1 MRECLYKLQLC
12 GYKNAEFSKTAKK
25 RTVGRVVWTR
35 RAKRTYAAAA
45 ALTVLGL
52 GLPLLCRWR
61 TVAFANTI
69 LSPLERAIQR
79 KWLRR
84 AVKKLN
90 CPEFAKLIKIGI
102 TGSFGKTGCKNILA
116 AILSAQF
123 RVAASRDSFNTPMG
137 FARTVNEDLTPD
149 TEILIMEMG
158 ARHCGD
164 IAEMC
169 RLVKPDYG
177 IITAVGEQHL
187 ETFGSLENIRA
198 AKMEL
203 CDFVPRENIVTG
215 VTCGAPP
222 LEVLHG
228 TPQTPASRGREQ
240 GAVVNT
246 SKRAPTAPP
255 VSPVP
260 PVSPA
265 PPAPLYQTKLLGRH
279 NQKNIDLCVQMARKI
294 GITEENIVA
303 AVAGLK
309 PTPHRLE
316 LIEAQNGVRILDDS
330 YNANPDGAK
339 VALEVLAAFGGTK
352 VVQTCGFAEQ
362 GEKAVTLNREFGVQ
376 IAAAAD
382 FVIITGGLNKAAL
395 AEGLT
400 AADFPP
406 EKTYFVPNTEAAKT
420 IYPRVLHGGDTLL
433 IENDLPENY

>member
-1 MRECLYKLQLC
+1 MQRCLYKLQLC
-12 GYKNAEFSKTAKK
+12 GYDNAEFRKAAKK
-25 RTVGRVVWTR
+25 RTTGRVVWTR

-45 ALTVLGL
+45 VLTVLGL

-61 TVAFANTI
+61 TVAFANMI

-84 AVKKLN
+84 AVRKLKR
-90 CPEFAKLIKIGI
+90 PEFAQLIKIGI

-123 RVAASRDSFNTPMG
+123 RVVASRSSFNTPMG
-137 FARTVNEDLTPD
+137 FARTVNEDLTPG

-158 ARHCGD
+158 ARHRGD

-169 RLVKPDYG
+169 RLVRPDYG
-177 IITAVGEQHL
+177 IITAIGEQHL

-203 CDFVPRENIVTG
+203 CDFVPRENLVIGDTLH
-215 VTCGAPP
+215 CPLPGALP
-222 LEVLHG
+222 
-228 TPQTPASRGREQ
+228 
-240 GAVVNT
+240 
-246 SKRAPTAPP
+246 
-255 VSPVP
+255 
-260 PVSPA
+260 
-265 PPAPLYQTKLLGRH
+265 YQTKLLGRH

-294 GITEENIVA
+294 GITEKNITA

-316 LIEAQNGVRILDDS
+316 LIEAQNGVKILDDS

-339 VALEVLAAFGGTK
+339 VALEVLAAFDGIK
-352 VVQTCGFAEQ
+352 VVQTCGFVEQ
-362 GEKAVTLNREFGVQ
+362 GEKAVVLNREFGIQ
-376 IAAAAD
+376 IAAVAD
-382 FVIITGGLNKAAL
+382 FVIIAGGLNKTAL
-395 AEGLT
+395 AEGLS

-406 EKTYFVPNTEAAKT
+406 EKTYFVPNTETAKA
-420 IYPRVLHGGDTLL
+420 IYPHILHRGDTLL